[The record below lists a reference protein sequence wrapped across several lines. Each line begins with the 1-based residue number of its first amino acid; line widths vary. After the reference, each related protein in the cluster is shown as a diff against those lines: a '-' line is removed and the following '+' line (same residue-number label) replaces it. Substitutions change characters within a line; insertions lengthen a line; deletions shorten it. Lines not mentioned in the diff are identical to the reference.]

1 MKIPELAVT
10 ESVVMM
16 QRQVR
21 AGFVLH
27 FTSFTSIYFTSLP
40 RCLTRLHRRAAAG
53 AVEPRAAAAVLLAAG
68 IAWGEGLE
76 HGGDVQAVWS
86 ELCELFWGE
95 LP

>member
-1 MKIPELAVT
+1 MV
-10 ESVVMM
+10 
-16 QRQVR
+16 QRQVW

-27 FTSFTSIYFTSLP
+27 FTSFTSIYFISLP
-40 RCLTRLHRRAAAG
+40 CCLTRLHRRAAAG
-53 AVEPRAAAAVLLAAG
+53 AVEPRAAAAVLLAG

-76 HGGDVQAVWS
+76 HADDVQAAWS